1 MKKRMLSISL
11 ILALALLSSC
21 GSDINNGTTAEINI
35 LRIANIESET
45 VAELGYLTFEFADT
59 DSNDYYGRIVGMRN
73 IAGMT
78 ADVMEEVARTIASHF
93 AAGSSARIYGGE
105 SYGLIDTEKYSGKGN
120 NSVSSGQPYG
130 DSNLCWAASTAD
142 MLVMTGWNDGMN
154 EDEIMSEFTENY
166 FDEGSFQN
174 TGIKFFFNGVNDGQN
189 SEDAADKTGA
199 RNAVFVEN
207 DSAELMS
214 STQVRDPGRDDNG
227 NIRNAG
233 HYNEYA
239 AECVTENINAASYE
253 SSEIAKIIIDAVD
266 QGNAVGMDIVFYNG
280 DSRVGVHALTVT
292 GYIRTAD
299 GSLKA
304 LIIADSDNDNKWKTE
319 YGDSAAATLEN
330 RRARPDSY
338 DMFLT
343 GSFTHQDKEYLT
355 LQDYRYSNPKMKYDN
370 AVIQQIVILKS
381 CGAENEAL
389 EKAGTCDAANTP
401 DIILRNAADGG
412 QQTDLSVKKGEK
424 AAIPVIIS
432 NRSYKGYS
440 YKDAAVVRGRL
451 IIRKDG
457 STVKEAPFE
466 VELVSDSYSTGEA
479 NCDCAVTVGYI
490 CERPGQFT
498 VDAEILGVFSGGD
511 KLEEAYT
518 VNNYLKNAARVT
530 VN

>member
-1 MKKRMLSISL
+1 MKKRILSISL
-11 ILALALLSSC
+11 IPALVLLSSC
-21 GSDINNGTTAEINI
+21 SSVINNGATAKINI
-35 LRIANIESET
+35 WRIACIESET
-45 VAELGYLTFEFADT
+45 VAELGYLTFEFADA
-59 DSNDYYGRIVGMRN
+59 DGNDYYGRIAGMRN
-73 IAGMT
+73 IEGMT
-78 ADVMEEVARTIASHF
+78 ADVMEEVVQTLGSHF
-93 AAGSSARIYGGE
+93 AAGSSARIHGGDD
-105 SYGLIDTEKYSGKGN
+105 YGLIDAEKYSGKDN
-120 NSVSSGQPYG
+120 NSVSKGQPYG

-166 FDEGSFQN
+166 FDEGSFQSS
-174 TGIKFFFNGVNDGQN
+174 GIKFFFNGVNDGQN
-189 SEDAADKTGA
+189 SEDSADKTGA

-266 QGNAVGMDIVFYNG
+266 HGNAVGMDVIFYNG

-292 GYIRTAD
+292 GYIRTVD

-338 DMFLT
+338 DMFLI
-343 GSFTHQDKEYLT
+343 GSFTHQDKEYMT
-355 LQDYRYSNPKMKYDN
+355 LQDYRYSNIKMKYDN

-381 CGAENEAL
+381 CGADNEAL
-389 EKAGTCDAANTP
+389 EKTGTCDAANTP
-401 DIILRNAADGG
+401 DIILRNGVDGG
-412 QQTDLSVKKGEK
+412 LETDISVRSGETAK
-424 AAIPVIIS
+424 IPVIIS

-440 YKDAAVVRGRL
+440 SKDNPLVKGRL
-451 IIRKDG
+451 IIRKND
-457 STVKEAPFE
+457 SIVKEEAFE
-466 VELVSDSYSTGEA
+466 VALVSGSYTTGEA
-479 NCDCAVTVGYI
+479 NCDCSITVGYK
-490 CERPGQFT
+490 CDRPGRFA
-498 VDAEILGVFSGGD
+498 VDAEILGVFSGGE